1 MAEEIFKTET
11 ELVAALAEV
20 HGTILNKTTEHS
32 EKLLELERKF
42 AERGDPPMFASKAS
56 SANTLARELHKDA
69 GFEALLRGESKSYG
83 KRFDLHGLLTKSA
96 LVTSNDTAQA
106 QRMPGAVGI
115 DAGRRNWI
123 QQVVPIM
130 RTTAANVEYV
140 RETGSRRDAEAQ
152 AAGSPLAR
160 EAVAKKESAFT
171 FEAISL
177 PVVTLAHY
185 TQTSRQLAN
194 DVPSLTDFLGDALM
208 QGIMYTLEA
217 QILGEGTGTGAIA
230 GVRASGNHTA
240 YNAGVTGDGQLD
252 TLRRAV
258 AMIEQSNMTADTVI
272 LNPQDFAAIE
282 VEKST
287 SGGYLAGQPR
297 GSGATQLWG
306 CNVYSSAAMDAGE
319 FVVMSA
325 QQATQLWIREDSI
338 LRVSD
343 SHGEA
348 FVQNVLTWL
357 AEGRFC
363 FGVTRPAGVIYGT
376 F

>member
-1 MAEEIFKTET
+1 MAETIFKTESD
-11 ELVAALAEV
+11 LVAALAEV

-32 EKLLELERKF
+32 EKLLELERNL
-42 AERGDPPMFASKAS
+42 AERGDPAMFASKAS

-83 KRFDLHGLLTKSA
+83 KRFDLYGLLTKSA
-96 LVTSNDTAQA
+96 VVTSNDTAQA

-130 RTTAANVEYV
+130 RTSAANVEYV

-177 PVVTLAHY
+177 PVVTLAHF
-185 TQTSRQLAN
+185 TQTSSQLAS
-194 DVPSLTDFLGDALM
+194 DVPSLTDFLGNALTD
-208 QGIMYTLEA
+208 GVMYALEA
-217 QILGEGTGTGAIA
+217 QILGDGTGTGAIA
-230 GVRASGNHTA
+230 GVRASGNYTA

-272 LNPQDFAAIE
+272 LNPQDFATIE
-282 VEKST
+282 VEKSE

-325 QQATQLWIREDSI
+325 QQATQLWIREDAI

-343 SHGEA
+343 SHGETFTA
-348 FVQNVLTWL
+348 NVLTWL
-357 AEGRFC
+357 CEGRFA
-363 FGVTRPAGVIYGT
+363 FGVVRPAGVVYGT